1 MSNMKSIIKSFFGAV
16 LLFCSSAVFAQYP
29 TPTITFKVWP
39 NGAPTSNGL
48 TGPENDLGL
57 HVNNVTEATLTVYV
71 PKNPCGLCVLDC
83 PGGGYFDVWIGTEG
97 HNLAQMFL
105 DNGIVYAVLKY
116 RLPNTH
122 YEVPLDD
129 VHEAMKIL
137 KSHQQEWGFHL
148 LGIQGCS
155 AGGHLAAT
163 ASTHYSKPEQRPD
176 FTILYYPVV
185 TLDPAYAH
193 GGTRVNLLGENA
205 SQELIDEFSNEKK
218 VTKDT
223 PPALLFHCTDDN
235 AVPVYHSI
243 VYYQTLVANGVSASL
258 HIYPSGGHGFCGNTS
273 YTFASQW
280 RDEVI
285 RWLKQSILKK

>member
-1 MSNMKSIIKSFFGAV
+1 MKSVIKSLLGV
-16 LLFCSSAVFAQYP
+16 LLLFCSTVALAQYP
-29 TPTITFKVWP
+29 TPTITFKIWP

-57 HVNNVTEATLTVYV
+57 HVNNVTEPTLTVYV

-105 DNGIVYAVLKY
+105 DHGIVYAVLKY
-116 RLPNTH
+116 RLPNKH
-122 YEVPLDD
+122 HEVPLDD

-137 KSHQQEWGFHL
+137 KSHQQEYGFHL

-163 ASTHYSKPEQRPD
+163 ASTHYTKPEQRPD

-185 TLDPAYAH
+185 TFDPHYAY
-193 GGTRVNLLGENA
+193 GDTRLNLLGKDA
-205 SQELIDEFSNEKK
+205 SQELIDEYSNEKK
-218 VTKDT
+218 VTSDT
-223 PPALLFHCTDDN
+223 PPALIFHCTDDGM
-235 AVPVYHSI
+235 VPVYHSI
-243 VYYQTLVANGVSASL
+243 CYYQALVEKGVPASL
-258 HIYPSGGHGFCGNTS
+258 HVYPSGGHGFCGNES
-273 YTFASQW
+273 YTFTSQW
-280 RDEVI
+280 REEVI
-285 RWLKQSILKK
+285 QWLLKSILKK